1 MCTRYAHILLKKG
14 KPAMELLIIVAAVL
28 IILFLLF
35 RKWYTFS
42 DDLGIPYIEDEKDYT
57 NKS

>member
-1 MCTRYAHILLKKG
+1 
-14 KPAMELLIIVAAVL
+14 MELLIIVAVVL

-42 DDLGIPYIEDEKDYT
+42 DDLGIPYIEDDVDYRD
-57 NKS
+57 KS

>member
-1 MCTRYAHILLKKG
+1 
-14 KPAMELLIIVAAVL
+14 MELLIIVAAVL

>member
-1 MCTRYAHILLKKG
+1 
-14 KPAMELLIIVAAVL
+14 MELPIIVAAVL

-42 DDLGIPYIEDEKDYT
+42 DDLGIPYVEDEKDSDRKY
-57 NKS
+57 